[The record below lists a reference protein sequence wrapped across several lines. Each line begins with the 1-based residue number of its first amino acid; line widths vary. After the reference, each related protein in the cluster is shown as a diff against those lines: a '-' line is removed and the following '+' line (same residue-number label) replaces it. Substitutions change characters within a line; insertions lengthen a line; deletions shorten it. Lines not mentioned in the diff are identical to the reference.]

1 MHVLVEDREK
11 DIIQDGSEAPS
22 VDFVRAVS
30 DALAGT
36 DRASAAALVTG
47 LKAPD
52 LADVIELLDPDERV
66 ALIQALGPAFDYEVL
81 SELDETVR
89 DQLSEALPN
98 ELLAR
103 AVTEL
108 DTDDAAYI
116 LENLEESD
124 KQEIL
129 AQLSSGDR
137 QALERN
143 LDYPEETAG
152 RLMQAEFVAVA
163 PFWTVGNVIDHMRES
178 DELPNHFSEIF
189 VVDTSFRVLGSVD
202 LSRLL
207 RTKRDVPVSTIM
219 DKDRHLV
226 LATDGQEELARQF
239 QRYDLMSAPVID
251 ENNRL
256 VGVVTVDDV
265 VEVIQDEAEEDMKAL
280 AGVGDESLAD
290 SVLETVRSRVP
301 WLIVNLGTA
310 TLASSVIKA
319 FDATIEQMVALAVLM
334 PIVASMGG
342 NAGTQTMTVTVR
354 ALATNKLGPVNAP
367 RVITREAF
375 VGVVNGLILSSIIG
389 AVVFLWFGS
398 GKLGAV
404 IGIAMIV
411 NSIAAALAGI
421 LIPLAMDALDL
432 DPAPASGV
440 FVTCVTDVV
449 GFFAFLGLASIWL
462 M

>member
-1 MHVLVEDREK
+1 MVEQREK
-11 DIIQDGSEAPS
+11 EAGLDSREGPS
-22 VDFVRAVS
+22 PETVHAVS
-30 DALAGT
+30 QALTTANH
-36 DRASAAALVTG
+36 DLAASLVRD

-52 LADVIELLDPDERV
+52 LADLITLLEPDERV

-103 AVTEL
+103 AAAEL
-108 DTDDAAYI
+108 DTDDAAYLI
-116 LENLEESD
+116 ENLEESD

-129 AQLSSGDR
+129 AQMPSGDR
-137 QALERN
+137 EALERN

-152 RLMQAEFVAVA
+152 RLMQADFVAVA

-178 DELPNHFSEIF
+178 DELPEDFSEIF
-189 VVDTSFRVLGSVD
+189 VVDPSFRVMGSVA

-207 RTKRDVPVSTIM
+207 RTKRDIAVSTIM

-226 LATDGQEELARQF
+226 LATEDQAELARQF
-239 QRYDLMSAPVID
+239 QRYDLMSAPVVD

-256 VGVVTVDDV
+256 VGVVTVDDMV
-265 VEVIQDEAEEDMKAL
+265 DVMQDEAEDDIKAL
-280 AGVGDESLAD
+280 AGIGDENLAD
-290 SVLETVRSRVP
+290 SILQTVRSRVP

-310 TLASSVIKA
+310 ILASSVIKA

-354 ALATNKLGPVNAP
+354 ALATNKLGKVNAP
-367 RVITREAF
+367 RVITREAC
-375 VGVVNGLILSSIIG
+375 VGVVNGLILSTLIG
-389 AVVFLWFGS
+389 TVVFIWFGS

-404 IGIAMIV
+404 IGAAMIV

-421 LIPLAMDALDL
+421 LIPLAMDSFDL

-440 FVTCVTDVV
+440 FVTTVTDVV
-449 GFFAFLGLASIWL
+449 GFLAFLGLATVWL
-462 M
+462 L

>member
-1 MHVLVEDREK
+1 MVEERETALGLEVAEK
-11 DIIQDGSEAPS
+11 PAHDL
-22 VDFVRAVS
+22 VRAIS
-30 DALAGT
+30 DALA
-36 DRASAAALVTG
+36 RSEPKIAADVVRD

-52 LADVIELLDPDERV
+52 VADVIELLEPDERV
-66 ALIQALGPAFDYEVL
+66 ALIQALGSAFDYEVL

-108 DTDDAAYI
+108 DTDDAAYLI
-116 LENLEESD
+116 ENLEESD

-129 AQLSSGDR
+129 AQLTLGDR
-137 QALERN
+137 EALERN
-143 LDYPEETAG
+143 LDYPEDSAG
-152 RLMQAEFVAVA
+152 RLMQANFVAVA

-178 DELPNHFSEIF
+178 DDLPDDFNEIF
-189 VVDTSFRVLGSVD
+189 VVDPTFRVLGSVD
-202 LSRLL
+202 LSKLL
-207 RTKRDVPVSTIM
+207 RTKRDISVSTIM
-219 DKDRHLV
+219 NTDRHMV
-226 LATDGQEELARQF
+226 LATEDQDELARQF
-239 QRYDLMSAPVID
+239 QRYDLMSAPVVD
-251 ENNRL
+251 KDNRL

-265 VEVIQDEAEEDMKAL
+265 VEVIQDEAEADIKAL
-280 AGVGDESLAD
+280 AGVGDESLAG

-310 TLASSVIKA
+310 ILASSVIKA
-319 FDATIEQMVALAVLM
+319 FDATISQMVALAVLM

-354 ALATNKLGPVNAP
+354 ALATNKLGRVNAP
-367 RVITREAF
+367 RVITREAC
-375 VGVVNGLILSSIIG
+375 VGVINGIVLSAIIG
-389 AVVFLWFGS
+389 CVVFLWFGS

-404 IGIAMIV
+404 IGAAMIV
-411 NSIAAALAGI
+411 NAIAAALAGI
-421 LIPLAMDALDL
+421 LIPLAMDALDF

-440 FVTCVTDVV
+440 FVTTVTDVV

-462 M
+462 V

>member
-1 MHVLVEDREK
+1 MAEELESGAPAEAAEESSTALVRS
-11 DIIQDGSEAPS
+11 I
-22 VDFVRAVS
+22 
-30 DALAGT
+30 
-36 DRASAAALVTG
+36 SAALQNGEMQLARDLVRE

-52 LADVIELLDPDERV
+52 LADVIEFLEPEERI
-66 ALIQALGPAFDYEVL
+66 ALIQALGSAFDYEVL
-81 SELDETVR
+81 SELEETVR
-89 DQLSEALPN
+89 DQVSEALPN

-108 DTDDAAYI
+108 DTDDAAYVI
-116 LENLEESD
+116 ENLEESD

-129 AQLSSGDR
+129 AQLESGDR
-137 QALERN
+137 EALERN

-152 RLMQAEFVAVA
+152 RLMQSDFVAVA
-163 PFWTVGNVIDHMRES
+163 PFWTVGHVIDHMRES
-178 DELPNHFSEIF
+178 DELPDHFSAIF
-189 VVDTSFRVLGSVD
+189 VVDPAYRVLGSVD

-207 RTKRDVPVSTIM
+207 RTKRHVLVEAIM
-219 DKDRHLV
+219 DTEYHLV
-226 LATDGQEELARQF
+226 IATDDQEEVARQF
-239 QRYDLMSAPVID
+239 KRYDLMSAPVVD

-280 AGVGDESLAD
+280 AGVGDESLAGT
-290 SVLETVRSRVP
+290 VLETVRSRVP

-310 TLASSVIKA
+310 ILASSVIKA
-319 FDATIEQMVALAVLM
+319 FDATIQQMVALAVLM

-354 ALATNKLGPVNAP
+354 ALATNKLGRLNAP
-367 RVITREAF
+367 RVITREGL
-375 VGVVNGLILSSIIG
+375 VGLCNGIVLSTLLALVVY
-389 AVVFLWFGS
+389 FWFGQ
-398 GKLGAV
+398 GKLGLV
-404 IGIAMIV
+404 IGAAMIV
-411 NSIAAALAGI
+411 NSIAAGLAGI
-421 LIPLAMDALDL
+421 LVPLAMDSLDL

-440 FVTCVTDVV
+440 FVTMITDVV